1 MKALVFGSTG
11 GIGACVSQQ
20 LQQQGHEVV
29 KISRSELDCNFVG
42 QEQQISDI
50 IARTAPDC
58 IFNCIGVTGNNQSD
72 YRSVFDANF
81 GSAWA
86 IVKHYIEHPDQKVK
100 IVLTGSAVHNQPRR
114 NLVLYAASKSA
125 LHNMW
130 QSTEDIFTGTNVH
143 IALVHPPRV
152 NTPMLA
158 GRPGASLEPE
168 YVAQVMIDLTN
179 TMKSRTLLEIGI

>member
-1 MKALVFGSTG
+1 MRAVVFGSTG
-11 GIGACVSQQ
+11 GIGACVSRQ
-20 LQQQGHEVV
+20 LTQQGHAVV
-29 KISRSELDCNFVG
+29 GVNRSQLDCTGKDFE
-42 QEQQISDI
+42 QEISNI
-50 IARTAPDC
+50 ISQTEPDW
-58 IFNCIGVTGNNQSD
+58 IFNCIGVLGNNQSD

-86 IVKHYIEHPDQKVK
+86 IVRHYIEHPDQAVK
-100 IVLTGSAVHNQPRR
+100 IMLTGSAVHNQPRR

-130 QSTEDIFTGTNVH
+130 QSTEDIFAGTNVH

-152 NTPMLA
+152 NTAMLN

-168 YVAQVMIDLTN
+168 YVAQVMIDLTR
-179 TMKSRTLLEIGI
+179 TMKSRTLLELGT

>member
-1 MKALVFGSTG
+1 MKALVFGSAG
-11 GIGACVSQQ
+11 GIGACVSHQ
-20 LQQQGHEVV
+20 LTQQGHQVINV
-29 KISRSELDCNFVG
+29 DRTQLDCESEDL
-42 QEQQISDI
+42 EQQVSDMI
-50 IARTAPDC
+50 TQTEPDW
-58 IFNCIGVTGNNQSD
+58 IFNCIGTLGTNQST

-86 IVKHYIEHPDQKVK
+86 IVRHYIEHPEQTVK

-130 QSTEDIFTGTNVH
+130 QSTEDIFAGTNVH

-152 NTPMLA
+152 NTRMLN

-168 YVAQVMIDLTN
+168 YVAQVMIDLTR
-179 TMKSRTLLEIGI
+179 TMKSRTLLELGT

>member
-1 MKALVFGSTG
+1 MRALVFGSTG
-11 GIGACVSQQ
+11 GIGACVSRQ
-20 LQQQGHEVV
+20 LTQQGHQVINIDRAQLECTN
-29 KISRSELDCNFVG
+29 EH

-50 IARTAPDC
+50 ITNTDPNW
-58 IFNCIGVTGNNQSD
+58 IFNCIGTLGTNQSN

-86 IVKHYIEHPDQKVK
+86 IVKHYIEHPDQAVK

-130 QSTEDIFTGTNVH
+130 QSTEDIFAGTNVH

-152 NTPMLA
+152 DTPILN
-158 GRPGASLEPE
+158 GRPGLSLKPE
-168 YVAQVMIDLTN
+168 YMAQVMIDLTH
-179 TMKSRTLLEIGI
+179 TMKSRTLLELGT